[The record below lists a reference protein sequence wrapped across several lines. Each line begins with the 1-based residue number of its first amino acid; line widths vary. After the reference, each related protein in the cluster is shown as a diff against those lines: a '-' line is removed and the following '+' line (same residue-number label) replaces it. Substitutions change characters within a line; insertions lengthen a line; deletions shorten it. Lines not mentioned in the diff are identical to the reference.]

1 MNISPTTGV
10 FEQVDR
16 HIILAQELLKAEC
29 AMKSISLNLSIIR
42 FDFHRKFK
50 KETLK
55 KTERLYSEIRTLRE
69 SIGNEFQKF
78 FEGQEKYD
86 TARLHYAYSGN
97 TIKEIDELFNDVSL
111 CVQLEMECGDSSME
125 CGDSSMECG
134 DSSMDCGD
142 SSQDIIPF

>member
-1 MNISPTTGV
+1 MKISPTKDV

-42 FDFHRKFK
+42 FENHRKFK

-55 KTERLYSEIRTLRE
+55 NTERLYSEIRTLRE

-86 TARLHYAYSGN
+86 GLRLHYAYRLN
-97 TIKEIDELFNDVSL
+97 TIKEIQELFQDVWL
-111 CVQLEMECGDSSME
+111 DLKPECD
-125 CGDSSMECG
+125 
-134 DSSMDCGD
+134 D
-142 SSQDIIPF
+142 SSQNTLPF

>member
-1 MNISPTTGV
+1 MKISPTKNV

-42 FDFHRKFK
+42 FANHGKFK

-55 KTERLYSEIRTLRE
+55 NTERLYSEIRTLRE
-69 SIGNEFQKF
+69 SIGNEFQKL

-125 CGDSSMECG
+125 CGDSS
-134 DSSMDCGD
+134 
-142 SSQDIIPF
+142 QDIIPF